1 MEYNEILFWKVFH
14 NKFIFKIIIEQISNY
29 QLEYERI
36 ELYKIGNR
44 IKFKD
49 IQSLKLM
56 VSKKQFELL
65 KCKLEHNDFILY
77 NRESIDQLIHYAP
90 IEIIKLF
97 IEKYKIKQQD
107 PQLDKLN
114 VMIDLVLHSIKNN
127 NLECLRYF
135 LVELQLPVER
145 SVFEYT
151 LKEKSIE
158 YIDLILTS
166 NQFKLEESTRK
177 FCLKLISNNSKNFKD
192 LIEYVIYKRPELNYF
207 TTKSIVEKFNQQKL
221 SKYPGYLNT
230 PQILDFYFFYKIK
243 SKETK
248 LKLLEMGCVSMVKPE
263 FIYSNKLKPS
273 NWKDY
278 DEVEFYLFLIL
289 KLGELDKC
297 IAKDTTLTIIRNEI
311 DGIKECSNLKPQD
324 KCKKLHELIIIKL
337 FPYFSSHIYR
347 DYFELYDQ
355 PIPNSDYLFTFQI
368 TFSTFS
374 VNGLNYLLDFKK
386 KLIPTTTPTIY
397 INEITKK
404 IDTNNEKVVLEFFKI
419 YFKSKHLLPELN
431 KVSIDNMFLHLLN
444 HCSIETLNEILKLK
458 PSSSAAA
465 AAAASPQYDIIKGFL
480 SGFLPD
486 NNFQS
491 SREKADEFIK
501 TINNNKDNDRFIW
514 FSEKLVK
521 KLSSTAERNFI
532 YNYKCLNYLNISTKN
547 HIDFL
552 IENKPETVII
562 PLSKKYFEIE
572 SLELIDYFQ
581 KKLNQSK
588 PSANHYYYLYLKS
601 LFNGDFKTFQA
612 IDDIKNLQ
620 LDFQIADF
628 KSIKINDQ
636 QLLLIDKVIENIN
649 KSKLKVLTSDS
660 KIKLLKFLLKQHDDH
675 DEKLLSKVIESL
687 HFNLFPL
694 ESMLILLD
702 NILDV
707 NIQVSNAIIN
717 NLVINGEFEL
727 SLLILAVNQFEK
739 SRLFIIYKSLDGK
752 LIKNGYNAKDK
763 LIPFIKSLFNK
774 LEANLNDDFPSLSDC
789 QEIQF
794 IFSYLYK
801 LLIQCDDITLDLINS
816 VRHFYLANGLIIT
829 DDLFS
834 LSCYLALRSY
844 QFIKYLSGMKIRLNN
859 GIFFLNGVWN
869 YEFDSVGQNYTLDFN
884 LMLKENKLSID
895 KDFFD
900 LIYQTTK
907 SKDNNFDFFK
917 EIVFHKLRNLMLE
930 FQRLPRPPP
939 IAAEVNLLIELNRA
953 DMILELAEIEAS
965 QNKPFPIETIGSF
978 MNIAS
983 LDQLKQL
990 ISIIGQTESKRI
1002 KYLFLKYSITFRK
1015 FEFIDYFL
1023 KESILFI
1030 EEFTK
1035 GSLDNNE
1042 FKVFK
1047 DILASNDIELVE
1059 YLLKNYRGQDFKTIA
1074 TSTDTDTQS
1083 VVSTRLIDLFKDF
1096 QYSQNL
1102 YHNNFQVTMDNGL
1115 IDMFNLLSRH
1125 FLFVPKKDNILHTI
1139 RQGRFKLVD
1148 YFYKNDY
1155 FEHLGEETITSIN
1168 DFFLE
1173 NTVTTTLYYL
1183 YIINDLDK
1191 KQRYTSILLSGTM
1204 TPQIRITLPCLGGDN
1219 DTTFRGIT
1227 VSLKLALN
1235 WL

>member
-14 NKFIFKIIIEQISNY
+14 NKFIFNIIIEQISND

-49 IQSLKLM
+49 IQSLKLI

-135 LVELQLPVER
+135 LIELQLPVER
-145 SVFEYT
+145 TAFEYT

-158 YIDLILTS
+158 FIDLILNS

-177 FCLKLISNNSKNFKD
+177 FCLKLISNNSRNFND

-207 TTKSIVEKFNQQKL
+207 TTKSIVENFNQQKL

-230 PQILDFYFFYKIK
+230 PQILDFFLFYKIK

-248 LKLLEMGCVSMVKPE
+248 LKLLEMGCVSTVKPE
-263 FIYSNKLKPS
+263 FIYSNKLKPT

-278 DEVEFYLFLIL
+278 DEVEFYLFIIL
-289 KLGELDKC
+289 KLGELEKC
-297 IAKDTTLTIIRNEI
+297 IAKDTTLAIIRNEFE
-311 DGIKECSNLKPQD
+311 GIKDCSNLKTQD

-355 PIPNSDYLFTFQI
+355 PIPNSDFLFTFQI

-374 VNGLNYLLDFKK
+374 VNGLNYLLDLKK
-386 KLIPTTTPTIY
+386 KKKSIQTTTTTTTIY

-404 IDTNNEKVVLEFFKI
+404 IDTNNEKEVLEFLKI

-431 KVSIDNMFLHLLN
+431 KVSIDNMFLHVLN

-458 PSSSAAA
+458 PSS
-465 AAAASPQYDIIKGFL
+465 QDDIIKGFL

-501 TINNNKDNDRFIW
+501 TIHINKDNDRFIW

-532 YNYKCLNYLNISTKN
+532 NYKCLNYLNISTKN
-547 HIDFL
+547 HVDFL

-562 PLSKKYFEIE
+562 PLVKKYFEIE
-572 SLELIDYFQ
+572 SLELINYFE

-588 PSANHYYYLYLKS
+588 PSANHYYYLYFKS
-601 LFNGDFKTFQA
+601 LFNGDFKTFQE
-612 IDDIKNLQ
+612 IDDIKNLK
-620 LDFQIADF
+620 LEFQSADF
-628 KSIKINDQ
+628 KSIKINDP
-636 QLLLIDKVIENIN
+636 LLIDKVIENIN
-649 KSKLKVLTSDS
+649 KSNLKSLTSDS
-660 KIKLLKFLLKQHDDH
+660 KIKLFKFLLKQN
-675 DEKLLSKVIESL
+675 DEKLQSKVIGSL
-687 HFNLFPL
+687 QFNLFPL
-694 ESMLILLD
+694 ESMLVLLD

-707 NIQVSNAIIN
+707 NIEASNAIIN

-727 SLLILAVNQFEK
+727 SLLVLAVNQFEK

-774 LEANLNDDFPSLSDC
+774 LEANLNDDFPSLSDS

-816 VRHFYLANGLIIT
+816 VRQFYLSNDLIIT

-834 LSCYLALRSY
+834 LSCYLSLRSY
-844 QFIKYLSGMKIRLNN
+844 QFIKYLSAMKIRLNN

-869 YEFDSVGQNYTLDFN
+869 FEFDSSDQNYTLDFN
-884 LMLKENKLSID
+884 LMLKENKVPID

-900 LIYQTTK
+900 VIYQTTK

-917 EIVFHKLRNLMLE
+917 KIVFHKLRNLMIE
-930 FQRLPRPPP
+930 FQRLPRPLP
-939 IAAEVNLLIELNRA
+939 IAVEVNLFIELNRA
-953 DMILELAEIEAS
+953 DLVLELAEIEVS
-965 QNKPFPIETIGSF
+965 LNKPFPIETVGGF
-978 MNIAS
+978 MNIAT

-990 ISIIGQTESKRI
+990 ISLIGQTESKRI
-1002 KYLFLKYSITFRK
+1002 KYLFLKNSIISRK
-1015 FEFIDYFL
+1015 FDFIDYFL

-1030 EEFTK
+1030 EELTK
-1035 GSLDNNE
+1035 GSLDSNE
-1042 FKVFK
+1042 FKFFK
-1047 DILASNDIELVE
+1047 EILASNDIELVE
-1059 YLLKNYRGQDFKTIA
+1059 YLLKNYRGQDFQTIA
-1074 TSTDTDTQS
+1074 TTTTSITTTTTNPQS
-1083 VVSTRLIDLFKDF
+1083 VVITGLIDLFKDF

-1148 YFYKNDY
+1148 YLYKNDY

-1168 DFFLE
+1168 DFVKDQYPYDYF
-1173 NTVTTTLYYL
+1173 
-1183 YIINDLDK
+1183 
-1191 KQRYTSILLSGTM
+1191 
-1204 TPQIRITLPCLGGDN
+1204 
-1219 DTTFRGIT
+1219 
-1227 VSLKLALN
+1227 SLKKN
-1235 WL
+1235 K

>member
-1 MEYNEILFWKVFH
+1 MEHNEILFWKVFH
-14 NKFIFKIIIEQISNY
+14 NKFIFNIIIEQISNY

-49 IQSLKLM
+49 MQSLKLM

-65 KCKLEHNDFILY
+65 KCKLKNNDFILY
-77 NRESIDQLIHYAP
+77 NRESIDQLIRYAP

-107 PQLDKLN
+107 PQLEKLN

-135 LVELQLPVER
+135 LFELQLPVER
-145 SVFEYT
+145 SAFEYT

-158 YIDLILTS
+158 FIDLILNS
-166 NQFKLEESTRK
+166 NQFKLEESSRK
-177 FCLKLISNNSKNFKD
+177 FCLKLISNNSKNFND

-221 SKYPGYLNT
+221 SKYPAYLNI
-230 PQILDFYFFYKIK
+230 PQILDFSLFYKIK

-248 LKLLEMGCVSMVKPE
+248 LKLLEMGCVSTVKPE
-263 FIYSNKLKPS
+263 FIYSNKLKPT

-278 DEVEFYLFLIL
+278 DEVEFYLFIIL
-289 KLGELDKC
+289 KLGELEKC
-297 IAKDTTLTIIRNEI
+297 IAKDTTLAIIRNEFE
-311 DGIKECSNLKPQD
+311 GIKDNSNLNPQD

-355 PIPNSDYLFTFQI
+355 TIPNSDYLFTFQI

-386 KLIPTTTPTIY
+386 KKSIQTTSTTVY

-404 IDTNNEKVVLEFFKI
+404 IDKNNEKEVLEFLKI

-431 KVSIDNMFLHLLN
+431 KVSIDNMFLFLLN

-458 PSSSAAA
+458 PSS
-465 AAAASPQYDIIKGFL
+465 QDHDIIKGFL

-501 TINNNKDNDRFIW
+501 TIYINKDNDRFIW
-514 FSEKLVK
+514 FSEKLVR
-521 KLSSTAERNFI
+521 KLSSAAERNFI
-532 YNYKCLNYLNISTKN
+532 YNYKCLNYFNISTKN
-547 HIDFL
+547 HVDFL

-562 PLSKKYFEIE
+562 PLVKKYFEIE
-572 SLELIDYFQ
+572 SLELIKYFE

-601 LFNGDFKTFQA
+601 LFNGDFKTFHE
-612 IDDIKNLQ
+612 IDDVKNLK
-620 LDFQIADF
+620 LEFQSTDF
-628 KSIKINDQ
+628 KSIEINDP
-636 QLLLIDKVIENIN
+636 LLIDKLIENIN
-649 KSKLKVLTSDS
+649 KSNLKSLTSDS
-660 KIKLLKFLLKQHDDH
+660 KIKLLKFLLKQNN
-675 DEKLLSKVIESL
+675 EKLQSIVIGSL
-687 HFNLFPL
+687 QFNLFPL
-694 ESMLILLD
+694 ESMLVLLD

-707 NIQVSNAIIN
+707 NIEVSNAIIN

-727 SLLILAVNQFEK
+727 SLLVLAVNQFEK
-739 SRLFIIYKSLDGK
+739 SRLFIIYKSLDDK

-774 LEANLNDDFPSLSDC
+774 LEANLNDDFPSLSDS

-816 VRHFYLANGLIIT
+816 VRQFYLSNGLIIT

-834 LSCYLALRSY
+834 LSCYLSLRSY

-859 GIFFLNGVWN
+859 GIFFLNGVWD
-869 YEFDSVGQNYTLDFN
+869 YEFDSSDQNYTLDFN
-884 LMLKENKLSID
+884 LMLKGNKVPID

-900 LIYQTTK
+900 VIYQTTK
-907 SKDNNFDFFK
+907 SNDNNFDFFK
-917 EIVFHKLRNLMLE
+917 KIVFHKLRNLMLE
-930 FQRLPRPPP
+930 FQRSPRPLP
-939 IAAEVNLLIELNRA
+939 IAVEVNLFIELNRV
-953 DMILELAEIEAS
+953 DMVLELAEIS
-965 QNKPFPIETIGSF
+965 QNKPFPIETVCSF
-978 MNIAS
+978 MNIAT

-1002 KYLFLKYSITFRK
+1002 KYLFLKYSIIFRK
-1015 FEFIDYFL
+1015 FDFIDYFL

-1035 GSLDNNE
+1035 GSLDSNE

-1059 YLLKNYRGQDFKTIA
+1059 YLLKNYRGQDFQAIA
-1074 TSTDTDTQS
+1074 TTTTTTTSTTT
-1083 VVSTRLIDLFKDF
+1083 TTGLIDLFKDF

-1102 YHNNFQVTMDNGL
+1102 YHNNFQITMDNGL

-1139 RQGRFKLVD
+1139 RQGRFTLVD
-1148 YFYKNDY
+1148 YLYKNDY
-1155 FEHLGEETITSIN
+1155 FDHLGEETITSIN
-1168 DFFLE
+1168 DFVKDQYPYDYF
-1173 NTVTTTLYYL
+1173 
-1183 YIINDLDK
+1183 
-1191 KQRYTSILLSGTM
+1191 
-1204 TPQIRITLPCLGGDN
+1204 
-1219 DTTFRGIT
+1219 
-1227 VSLKLALN
+1227 SLKKN
-1235 WL
+1235 K